1 MSLFGIQ
8 PLVLGPMPKLN
19 PTKGTEPETRS
30 GETPTGE
37 TPTNKAAKGTP
48 HQGPATPPA
57 AAPQRNSLPPDFFD
71 RVSISKQRE
80 KPEKQNPFRERSV
93 AHKLWDGLHTLGKSF
108 GVKNG
113 VFGIKIKFG

>member
-1 MSLFGIQ
+1 MSLFGIK
-8 PLVLGPMPKLN
+8 PLVLGPLPMLI
-19 PTKGTEPETRS
+19 PTKVKESENKASEAPTDK
-30 GETPTGE
+30 TPTE
-37 TPTNKAAKGTP
+37 ATKGTP